1 MLMSTYQINDAI
13 HKIISFS
20 DREKAVIDHPYFQR
34 LRYIRQL
41 AFVSFVYPGAV
52 HDRFSHSLGAMHVAG
67 RMVDQLLHNEEYS
80 ILARILSEKEKEFL
94 KFIVRLAA
102 LLHDVGHPPFSHA
115 AELGMPKFRDLR
127 LPQNWFSKNDE
138 SRRATHEDFSVLII
152 KSLAEGSKAV
162 LSKDEAEII
171 ASLVHKQVSIPDTWK
186 NKFSKNIKTGDL
198 HKLVR
203 SWISGDIDA
212 DRMDYL
218 LRDSYFIGVPYGSY
232 DLSWLIGN
240 LGVVSRNDSYVTS
253 ISESGVH
260 SFEHYILA
268 RFNMFAQVY
277 FHKTVRCFEYY
288 LGNALTKKELTYR
301 IPADVSSYVQLRD
314 STFTEELFKKAK
326 SNPRSW
332 SGRLMRREPAKRIA
346 RVWGDAAKVSAVF
359 RELKKDLSVIG
370 VHPFLMFSRS
380 KFLDY
385 EEGGGLNKNT
395 TEPLFSAFSMT
406 PLVVVRKQF
415 GVHTSVKIE
424 DYSFLLKYYHK
435 DISMGDIFIL
445 REACEDKAES
455 ILKISAKHL
464 HPAPSETV
472 IEK

>member
-1 MLMSTYQINDAI
+1 MPVYQVNDAI

-20 DREKAVIDHPYFQR
+20 DREKAVIDHPYVQR

-67 RMVDQLLHNEEYS
+67 RMAEQFLYNNEEYS
-80 ILARILSEKEKEFL
+80 ILTRILSEKEKEFL
-94 KFIVRLAA
+94 KFVVRLAA

-115 AELGMPKFRDLR
+115 AELGMPKFKELE
-127 LPQNWFSKNDE
+127 LPKSWFLKNDE
-138 SRRATHEDFSVLII
+138 SRKATHEDYSVLII
-152 KSLAEGSKAV
+152 GGLASGKSAV

-171 ASLVHKQVSIPDTWK
+171 ASLVHKQAAEPQSWK
-186 NKFSKNIKTGDL
+186 RMFSKNVNSESL
-198 HKLVR
+198 HKLAR
-203 SWISGDIDA
+203 SWISGDVDA

-218 LRDSYFIGVPYGSY
+218 LRDSYFTGVPYGSY
-232 DLSWLIGN
+232 DLSWLINN
-240 LGVVSRNDSYVTS
+240 LGVIERNGSYITS

-288 LGNALTKKELTYR
+288 FGNALLKKEIAYR
-301 IPADVSSYVQLRD
+301 LPPNIENYVAFRD
-314 STFTEELFKKAK
+314 STFNEGLFRKAQAT
-326 SNPRSW
+326 PRSW
-332 SGRLMRREPAKRIA
+332 AGRLMRREPAKRIA
-346 RVWGDAAKVSAVF
+346 RIWGDFKKVNDVF
-359 RELKKDLSVIG
+359 IKFKKDLASIG
-370 VHPFLMFSRS
+370 VRPFLIFSKS

-385 EEGGGLNKNT
+385 EEGLDKKGNP

-406 PLVVVRKQF
+406 PIVVVRKQF
-415 GVHTSVKIE
+415 GVATSVKI
-424 DYSFLLKYYHK
+424 DDFSFVLKHYHK

-445 REACEDKAES
+445 KEEYQGKQEK
-455 ILKISAKHL
+455 ILEHSRKHL
-464 HPAPSETV
+464 HPAPSEF
-472 IEK
+472 IL